1 MRTLIVYELKKIL
14 NRKLVW
20 ICILI
25 SILFVL
31 ITVGSPLLG
40 DYYVDGEY
48 INSNYE
54 MFRTDATY
62 QKELSGR
69 MIDDVLLQEMQEAYA
84 KVPMDIEQ
92 YTLTEEY
99 QTYARRYS
107 AIYNYVRQMT
117 GMTDVEVLT
126 ELANAEDLHTK
137 RMEYQENR
145 WDSFLLSE
153 TEKEFWREK
162 ETQIETPIIFY
173 YTEAYYVLF
182 SAAYTIGLLSIFVVS
197 VCLASAFPEEHVKRT
212 DQLILSSKCGRT
224 HIYWAKFVAGLLVSF
239 LLALIFILVTFVS
252 AFAFYGTEGFHA
264 AFQLLYP
271 GSSCP
276 ISVGQAVVILYL
288 IILVATIFVGALVM
302 MLSEILHNSI
312 GTLAIVIG
320 MIILTMM
327 VSIPEEYR
335 VLNQLWSFLP
345 SNIVAGWS
353 TFSPYTVMILG
364 NVFQAWQVVPVLYS
378 ILGIA
383 AAFVTKQVF
392 IKYQVNGR

>member
-1 MRTLIVYELKKIL
+1 MRTLICYEMKKIL

-20 ICILI
+20 VSVLI
-25 SILFVL
+25 SILL
-31 ITVGSPLLG
+31 IIVTICGSLLG

-54 MFRTDATY
+54 MFQTDAAY

-107 AIYNYVRQMT
+107 AIYNYVRQTT
-117 GMTDVEVLT
+117 GMTGVEVLT
-126 ELANAEDLHTK
+126 ELINAENLHTM
-137 RMEYQENR
+137 RIENQEKR
-145 WDSFLLSE
+145 WDDFLLSE
-153 TEKEFWREK
+153 EEKEFWRGQEV
-162 ETQIETPIIFY
+162 QIEIPVTFHY
-173 YTEAYYVLF
+173 AEAYQVLF
-182 SAAYTIGLLSIFVVS
+182 SSAYTVGLLSIFIVS
-197 VCLASAFPEEHVKRT
+197 VCLAGIFPEEHAKRT

-224 HIYWAKFVAGLLVSF
+224 HIYWTKFVASLFVSF
-239 LLALIFILVTFVS
+239 LLTITFILT
-252 AFAFYGTEGFHA
+252 AFAIAFILYGTEGFHA

-288 IILVATIFVGALVM
+288 IILVASVFIGAFVM

-327 VSIPEEYR
+327 VSVPEEYR

-353 TFSPYTVMILG
+353 TFSPYTVMVLG